1 MYMETSFI
9 HADIFFFVS
18 TIATIIFTVLGA
30 IFLVYLIRIMQ
41 DVKKST
47 TVLKD
52 SIEDASED
60 IVEIRRKIKE
70 SFIFNLIFRKKKRNK
85 SGDSPS

>member
-1 MYMETSFI
+1 MDTII

-18 TIATIIFTVLGA
+18 TIAVIIFTVLGA
-30 IFLVYLIRIMQ
+30 VFLVYLIRVMD

-52 SIEDASED
+52 EIEGVHDD
-60 IVEIRRKIKE
+60 IILMRQKIRE
-70 SFIFNLIFRKKKRNK
+70 SAIFNLIFAKKRKKKETK
-85 SGDSPS
+85 